1 MNEFEDGMMNSHLA
15 TQTIASVAYSH
26 NARSMSNPPEYKLKD
41 SPPNKPSYYNT
52 PTDARPPRNRDANPK
67 VDGRLAPAKPKDSS
81 SPPQFLSTN
90 PANPL
95 QSTGQPPGQNNKDS
109 INYTKPFEDEY
120 TFNRGQP
127 AGASPLQNNPLVE
140 VILSNGN
147 RVFLTNNEFLAYNL
161 ALNEIKRKEKM
172 DDSSRERSVKSRP
185 LKRPVLIDKSIQMS
199 VKDNQSNLIERKGTL
214 NSARKVP
221 ESLWSGSSS
230 KPKIVSQGVS
240 PISAEPKSLDS
251 ADNQAGGK
259 VANKTNPFHMDPK
272 NLPASQP
279 TSRLRST
286 PFPTLSQRKVVRP
299 DLVKKLRVAIWGV
312 AALPIFRVYL
322 TSILSHRYV
331 SSQDFFLHDMEKILR
346 SFVEQVKSAVQSN
359 VQRVLSWEKFMDF
372 NEIREDEDQEDRDE
386 RYDIVVDT
394 VIDIVE
400 DLVELS
406 NSSGFNDDMTLLLS
420 RRD

>member
-1 MNEFEDGMMNSHLA
+1 
-15 TQTIASVAYSH
+15 
-26 NARSMSNPPEYKLKD
+26 
-41 SPPNKPSYYNT
+41 
-52 PTDARPPRNRDANPK
+52 
-67 VDGRLAPAKPKDSS
+67 
-81 SPPQFLSTN
+81 
-90 PANPL
+90 
-95 QSTGQPPGQNNKDS
+95 
-109 INYTKPFEDEY
+109 
-120 TFNRGQP
+120 
-127 AGASPLQNNPLVE
+127 
-140 VILSNGN
+140 
-147 RVFLTNNEFLAYNL
+147 
-161 ALNEIKRKEKM
+161 
-172 DDSSRERSVKSRP
+172 
-185 LKRPVLIDKSIQMS
+185 
-199 VKDNQSNLIERKGTL
+199 
-214 NSARKVP
+214 
-221 ESLWSGSSS
+221 
-230 KPKIVSQGVS
+230 
-240 PISAEPKSLDS
+240 
-251 ADNQAGGK
+251 
-259 VANKTNPFHMDPK
+259 MDPK